1 MADLFALRAIEGDML
16 FRNADYV
23 ASSKAKAI
31 QRLIVQ
37 LCSDLRGVAVPLVD
51 AFAIPDHVLRAPIGI
66 GATAA
71 TDMYKEYLA
80 AAGFDI

>member
-1 MADLFALRAIEGDML
+1 MCDLFALRCIESDIM
-16 FRNADYV
+16 FRNVDYV
-23 ASSKAKAI
+23 AASKAKAI

-37 LCSDLRGVAVPLVD
+37 LCSDLRGVAVPLVN
-51 AFAIPDHVLRAPIGI
+51 AFAIPDHILRAPIGI

-71 TDMYKEYLA
+71 TDMYKEYLM